1 MKFNSTW
8 KIDFLYFI
16 SMGTMFVRFPCNSL
30 FQDSSKLLAWE
41 ENEAVS
47 EIIAE
52 KSQPVVRRYKVPVPG
67 GFEARVRLLIP
78 PNADLS
84 GATKY
89 PMLIFVWVI
98 SFLHTDRRTQGN
110 SS

>member
-67 GFEARVRLLIP
+67 GFQARVRLLIP

-89 PMLIFVWVI
+89 PMLIFV
-98 SFLHTDRRTQGN
+98 
-110 SS
+110 